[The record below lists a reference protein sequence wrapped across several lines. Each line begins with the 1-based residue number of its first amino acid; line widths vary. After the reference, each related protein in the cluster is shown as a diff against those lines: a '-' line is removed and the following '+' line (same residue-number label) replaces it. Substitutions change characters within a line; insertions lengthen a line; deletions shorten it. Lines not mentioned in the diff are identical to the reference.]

1 MIVLVSDTSVL
12 VDLERGQFLDSCFQL
27 PFQFAVPDLLYKR
40 ELEGIGGPE
49 MIARGLRIEELN
61 KDELSVAQMIRSEHL
76 KLSVPDAYAY
86 SLALARD
93 WILLTGD
100 GELRALARERQMP
113 FHGVLW
119 VLDQLFEGQVIGSAV
134 LAAGLEI
141 IASHPRCRLPR
152 GDVQARL
159 GRYRGE

>member
-76 KLSVPDAYAY
+76 KLSVPDAY
-86 SLALARD
+86 SPVKNSF
-93 WILLTGD
+93 
-100 GELRALARERQMP
+100 P
-113 FHGVLW
+113 F
-119 VLDQLFEGQVIGSAV
+119 QLGIRS
-134 LAAGLEI
+134 AGLWGI
-141 IASHPRCRLPR
+141 RQVVRVLRPKPTFW
-152 GDVQARL
+152 
-159 GRYRGE
+159 